1 MDSFPAMEN
10 RIYRDVGLN
19 GRGIVA
25 QSPLNFLRIGLNW
38 RTIVMGGRSLARF
51 TNRRVSVSEL
61 ANSVTHGIGLGLSI
75 AGFAALL
82 VLATVRGGAWQ
93 IVSCAIYGVTL
104 ICVYASSTLY
114 HGLPSRRAKRL
125 FRIFDHSAIFL
136 LIAGTY
142 TPFLLVNLRGG
153 WGWSLLGIVWGLTA
167 AGIVLKAWFVDRHP
181 ILFTGVYV
189 LIGWLAL
196 IAVKP
201 LFQAVPTIG
210 LIWLLAGGL
219 MYTVGIVFYAWK
231 RIPYNHV
238 IWHLFVMVGSTCH
251 YFAVVYSVIPQA
263 RA

>member
-1 MDSFPAMEN
+1 MA
-10 RIYRDVGLN
+10 
-19 GRGIVA
+19 
-25 QSPLNFLRIGLNW
+25 
-38 RTIVMGGRSLARF
+38 RTAKK
-51 TNRRVSVSEL
+51 RVSFDEL

-82 VLATVRGGAWQ
+82 VLAIARGGAWQ
-93 IVSCAIYGVTL
+93 IASCAIYGVTL

-114 HGLPSRRAKRL
+114 HGLPSRRVKRI

-153 WGWSLLGIVWGLTA
+153 WGWSLLGIVWGLA
-167 AGIVLKAWFVDRHP
+167 AVGIVLKVWFVDRHP
-181 ILFTGVYV
+181 ILSTGVYV
-189 LIGWLAL
+189 LMGWLAL

-201 LFQAVPTIG
+201 LFLAVPTIG

-219 MYTVGIVFYAWK
+219 MYTVGVVFYAWK

-238 IWHLFVMVGSTCH
+238 VWHLFVMAGSTCH
-251 YFAVVYSVIPQA
+251 YFAVVYSVFPQA